1 MKFDGPITRAALFWM
16 ALIPAFLL
24 IVGMLSAWTGRPH
37 IPSHQAMD
45 LSSVLTMWLCLVT
58 AACGSQFEDVWRFMK
73 AHISPRQAL
82 ISRVKQLGWHLWG
95 FWLLCT
101 APSLLMLRPS
111 GGAIFMLF
119 AKQAIVIVATGA
131 ILFLAQKLHRRLSRY
146 WRGLRWPLLEGRPS
160 QAFAQLGLLPALF
173 GLTGS
178 PDHGHAGLPYWGETL
193 DWRYIVRLLLLSY
206 MALVL
211 LQSRDLHWRRLLA
224 PGGTHRPS
232 IGWRIF
238 VSSLSGNLLIAA
250 VLTGLCCALVAA
262 VSAYTGNFSLL
273 AAVQWPAFVAAMAC
287 DLALATALA
296 VVLRGFAGSKE
307 AALLW
312 EVSLLTL
319 TVGVTAAWSFWDF
332 GPEPTFTWQRNST
345 HALALLAAL
354 LLLRLLMQ
362 RAWQRADL
370 VRLLTHAREQRADQ
384 D

>member
-73 AHISPRQAL
+73 AHIGPRRAL
-82 ISRVKQLGWHLWG
+82 ISRVKQLGWHLCG

-101 APSLLMLRPS
+101 APSLLMLHPS
-111 GGAIFMLF
+111 AGAMFMLF

-131 ILFLAQKLHRRLSRY
+131 ILFLAQRLHRRLSRY
-146 WRGLRWPLLEGRPS
+146 WRRIQWPLVEGRPS
-160 QAFAQLGLLPALF
+160 QIFSQVGLLPMLF
-173 GLTGS
+173 GYTGS
-178 PDHGHAGLPYWGETL
+178 PDHAHAGLPYWGETL
-193 DWRYIVRLLLLSY
+193 DWRYLVRLLLLSY

-224 PGGTHRPS
+224 PGGTGRAS
-232 IGWRIF
+232 IGWRIY
-238 VSSLSGNLLIAA
+238 VSSLKGNLIIAA
-250 VLTGLCCALVAA
+250 LLTGLGCALVAA
-262 VSAYTGNFSLL
+262 VSAYTGKFSLL
-273 AAVQWPAFVAAMAC
+273 AAVQWPAFAAALAS

-296 VVLRGFAGSKE
+296 VTQRGLAGSKE

-312 EVSLLTL
+312 EVCLLTL
-319 TVGVTAAWSFWDF
+319 VIGSTAAWSLWDF
-332 GPEPTFTWQRNST
+332 GPEPAFTWQRDTS
-345 HALALLAAL
+345 HALAMLAAL
-354 LLLRLLMQ
+354 LLLRQLMQ
-362 RAWQRADL
+362 RAWHRADL
-370 VRLLTHAREQRADQ
+370 VQLLTKAQAPAAEQD
-384 D
+384 